1 MVRMVDLPDVPVR
14 DLLTLAGNIAQR
26 RWRRE
31 TYLALCGQQSRID
44 EQKLEARSVAK
55 VLSSFVNHFRNHGKG
70 NVSERKVQEKI
81 VGQALKL
88 AEMCKTSM
96 TKYILHFP
104 TNSSSKNNVLCGEEA
119 SSYTFVDAKTG
130 TEVKA
135 DKVQPGGKLRLCVFP
150 ALLKVLESGETRR
163 MVSAMV
169 VLEQ

>member
-1 MVRMVDLPDVPVR
+1 MVRVDDLPDVTVR
-14 DLLTLAGNIAQR
+14 DLLTLAGSIAQR

-44 EQKLEARSVAK
+44 EQKVEAQSVAK

-70 NVSERKVQEKI
+70 NVNERKVQEKI

-88 AEMCKTSM
+88 AEMCETSM
-96 TKYILHFP
+96 TNYTLHFP
-104 TNSSSKNNVLCGEEA
+104 TNSSSNNNVLCREEV

-130 TEVKA
+130 TEIKA
-135 DKVQPGGKLRLCVFP
+135 DRVRPGGKLRLCIFP
-150 ALLKVLESGETRR
+150 ALLKVLEDGETRR
-163 MVSAMV
+163 MASAVV